1 MTRTSTGRPA
11 EVVDPDTI
19 CEMYSVRVDEAWHQ
33 FILYTDEYMDLCRRF
48 FGHNAPHSPSNAPQ
62 QPSAEQ
68 TLAWSVGFEQRP
80 GPGELSGAGAWKN
93 GRAPT
98 GSAPDIATR
107 VRHAVAVLGVR
118 PPGARLGS

>member
-1 MTRTSTGRPA
+1 MA
-11 EVVDPDTI
+11 DPDAI

-48 FGHNAPHSPSNAPQ
+48 FGHYAPQ

-80 GPGELSGAGAWKN
+80 GSGESSGAGAWKN
-93 GRAPT
+93 GRALT
-98 GSAPDIATR
+98 GSAPDITTR
-107 VRHAVAVLGVR
+107 VRHAVAALGIR